1 MFKFIVRRVT
11 YGVFTLIGITVV
23 VFLLFH
29 ALPGD
34 PVSMIVGQRTDE
46 VTLKIIREDLG
57 LDKPLPEQLALYF
70 KDLLPISIHKDTPEE
85 ERKYNYLKLFS
96 WGESVLVLKF
106 PYFRRSFQ
114 TQKRVSEIIN
124 ERIWNTIILATTS
137 MTFAVI
143 VGVFLGIVAARR
155 QGTWLDRTIIPI
167 TTLGFSVPSF
177 VAAALISNYIGY
189 KLGPYIGLSG
199 TGSLWDYD
207 SYTGESVLSLKNLI
221 LPTLTLGIR
230 PLSLIVQI
238 TRSSMLD
245 VLSQDYIRTARA
257 KGVSQNQL
265 IYKHALKN
273 ALIPVVTSAS
283 GWLASLIG
291 GSFFVETIFVYQ
303 GIGYE
308 TVMAVFTLDLPI
320 IMASTLI
327 VAAIFI
333 LITVLVDI
341 IYTFLDPRIRLQ

>member
-1 MFKFIVRRVT
+1 MLKFIIRRIV
-11 YGVFTLIGITVV
+11 YGFFTLVGITVV

-34 PVSMIVGQRTDE
+34 PVSMIAGQRTDE

-70 KDLLPISIHKDTPEE
+70 KDLSVISIHKDTPEE
-85 ERKYNYLKLFS
+85 QEKYRYTKLIPM
-96 WGESVLVLKF
+96 GENVLVAKF

-124 ERIWNTIILATTS
+124 ERIWNTIVLAIS
-137 MTFAVI
+137 AMGFAVI

-155 QGTWLDRTIIPI
+155 QGTWIDRTIIPV

-189 KLGPYIGLSG
+189 KFGPYLGLSG

-207 SYTGESVLSLKNLI
+207 TYTGESVLALKNLI

-238 TRSSMLD
+238 TRSAMLD

-257 KGVSQNQL
+257 KGVPKNQL

-308 TVMAVFTLDLPI
+308 TVNAVFTLDLPV

-333 LITVLVDI
+333 FITVAVDI
-341 IYTFLDPRIRLQ
+341 LYTFIDPRIRLQ